1 MDRKRFCQ
9 KLRRARLEAGLKQ
22 EDVAKFMSLP
32 ISAISVIESGSR
44 KVDVFELIKLAEL
57 YDKPIEWF
65 FHEHNDLLKRRWYDI
80 DPVLAEAVEL
90 LRKSSTKMQRNA
102 AQGIIGFLKQEQ
114 EEKEAE
120 QNKEEKEESLESQEP
135 ITEIQQ
141 DDQQSD

>member
-1 MDRKRFCQ
+1 MDRKKFCQ

-22 EDVAKFMSLP
+22 EDVAKFMNLP

-90 LRKSSTKMQRNA
+90 LRQSSTKMQRNA

-120 QNKEEKEESLESQEP
+120 QEEKDVIQEDTIENQQVEEQN
-135 ITEIQQ
+135 
-141 DDQQSD
+141 D